1 MRVLID
7 NRNKNFSYTSELEE
21 KIRQAIGECLSLE
34 KLGDNFEISISFVDE
49 DEIKY
54 LNKTY
59 RKVDRVTDV
68 LSFPTFERDEIY
80 RLASLKGEEILL
92 GDVVICVNRAN
103 KQAEE
108 FGHSLKREIIYL
120 TVHSIFHLLGYDHMK
135 DDEKAIMRSKEKAIM
150 KKLAIFKNES
160 SFGDMDNMK
169 FLEGEGIE
177 ERLEEDLVEGQ
188 EIEIDVEEAGSEDQ
202 DESRDAYL
210 KKEVEKA
217 IDSGRYG
224 SLQAENKNKNFGD
237 SFHNAVNGIL
247 FAVKNESNMKFDII
261 IALAVII
268 FSFFFDFSRTEMA
281 IITIMVILVLMAE
294 MFNTAIE
301 NVTDL
306 ACEMKYNK
314 LAKIAKDVG
323 AGAVL
328 FTTIGSAFV
337 GYLIFYDR
345 IFTLSGSVYMRIS
358 KSVPHSLFT
367 VVAFILVSVIV
378 LKSIFYKG
386 NTTALRGGS
395 VSGHSALAFALANV
409 GSYLVEAKYAKV
421 MFFALALLVAESRVE
436 AKIHTL
442 PEIFLGGLLG
452 ILVSSL
458 VFRMF

>member
-7 NRNKNFSYTSELEE
+7 NRNKNFSYTNELEE
-21 KIRQAIGECLSLE
+21 KIRQAIAECLKLE
-34 KLGDNFEISISFVDE
+34 KLGNNFEISISFVDE

-54 LNKTY
+54 LNKTF

-68 LSFPTFERDEIY
+68 LSFPTFERGEIN
-80 RLASLKGEEILL
+80 RLASLKSEEILL

-135 DDEKAIMRSKEKAIM
+135 ENEKVIMRSKEKAIM
-150 KKLAIFKNES
+150 KKLGIFKNES
-160 SFGDMDNMK
+160 SFGDMDNME
-169 FLEGEGIE
+169 FLEGEDVEKTEGEKIE
-177 ERLEEDLVEGQ
+177 NDEVEE
-188 EIEIDVEEAGSEDQ
+188 VEEARSEYQ

-224 SLQAENKNKNFGD
+224 SLQAENKNKDFGD

-268 FSFFFDFSRTEMA
+268 FAFFFDFSRVEMA

-367 VVAFILVSVIV
+367 VVAFILILVIV
-378 LKSIFYKG
+378 LKAIFYKG

-409 GSYLVEAKYAKV
+409 GSYLVEVKYAKV
-421 MFFALALLVAESRVE
+421 MFFALAFLVAESRVE